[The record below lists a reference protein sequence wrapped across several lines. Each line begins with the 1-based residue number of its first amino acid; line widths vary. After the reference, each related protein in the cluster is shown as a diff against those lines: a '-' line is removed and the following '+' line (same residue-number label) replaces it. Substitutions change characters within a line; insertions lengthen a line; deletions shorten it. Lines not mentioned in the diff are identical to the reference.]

1 MSYYGNMNILGTH
14 GMGEDEE
21 EMTIYANADAH
32 DARTEKE
39 NSDTKRHQTPRHT
52 GSFRAAAVCLVL
64 LCVLL
69 MTAVI
74 VLCVHIHTKNTNQ
87 TLTRSTNLTEERDQ
101 LLTTIN
107 ALKDQLA
114 INNQNFTAEKNELL
128 SKNDNLRKQ
137 IQQLNKE
144 NNDLRKR
151 LGEMDQSCLYY
162 FSSERKSWTESRKYC
177 RETGAD
183 LIIIN
188 NREEQELLRKWFD
201 NKRVWIG
208 LTDSDEEGKWK
219 WVDGS
224 TLTSGFWMFGEPSGH
239 RRENCA
245 LTVVGEWADHPCT
258 EEYNWIC
265 EKRRM

>member
-188 NREEQELLRKWFD
+188 NREEQVSERYCVCLLQMDKHELY
-201 NKRVWIG
+201 I
-208 LTDSDEEGKWK
+208 
-219 WVDGS
+219 
-224 TLTSGFWMFGEPSGH
+224 
-239 RRENCA
+239 
-245 LTVVGEWADHPCT
+245 
-258 EEYNWIC
+258 
-265 EKRRM
+265 